1 MRLARWKAAGFG
13 MTLGAVL
20 FGGIGAHRWGLA
32 HVTRYT
38 GDVARM
44 TNCVSC
50 HVSARGG
57 TLVDRVLRPRY
68 RTPLDVAV
76 SPDGRTLY
84 VTAQDAGA
92 LLVLDAAARRLEHA
106 IPVGL
111 RPHSV
116 VLSADG
122 AVAYVSDSD
131 ADAVVVVDLLKRT
144 VTASLPAGSGP
155 AGVALGPGGKTLFVA
170 NALGD
175 DISVVDIAPG
185 EERARLAAGRSPYGA
200 AASPDG
206 SRILVTSRLAGAARP
221 PDPPASEVTVID
233 ARTGRVAARQ
243 MLRNAHLLEGAAFV
257 PPGDLA
263 LVAMVRPKNLVP
275 ALQVERGWMMTN
287 GIAVIDFERGRCAQ
301 LPLDDED
308 AFFADPSDVAVT
320 PDGRHAFVSHGGVDA
335 VSVVDLAEL
344 RRLLDETRDAGL
356 EGLANRLGASRRYAV
371 KRVATGPN
379 PRGLAASPDGRF
391 VYVAERLGDTVGV
404 IDVERLERV
413 AGIDL
418 GGPRH
423 VTLVRRGERVF
434 NSARA
439 TLQRQFSCRSCHP
452 ENHADGLQYDFEP
465 DGLGR
470 NIVDNRTLL
479 GLRDTGPFKWNGRNT
494 SLYMQ
499 CGIRFAR
506 FLTRSQP
513 FADDDLNALV
523 AFLSS
528 LEPPR
533 NRHRPPGGAVPEGQ
547 KRGREIFERAA
558 TRDGTPIAAGNRCL
572 TCHSGPLY
580 TDRLKHDVASASE
593 GDGES
598 AFDTPQLVNLTMSSP
613 YLHDGKARTLEE
625 IWTLYSPE
633 DTHGVTSDLGKQ
645 GLNDLIEYLKAL

>member
-1 MRLARWKAAGFG
+1 MRLARWRTAGLG

-20 FGGIGAHRWGLA
+20 FGGIGMHRWGLD
-32 HVTRYT
+32 HVSRYT
-38 GDVARM
+38 GDTAR
-44 TNCVSC
+44 TADCVSC
-50 HVSARGG
+50 HVSAKGG
-57 TLVDRVLRPRY
+57 TLLDRVLKPRY
-68 RTPLDVAV
+68 RTPLDIAV
-76 SPDGRTLY
+76 SPDGRSLY

-92 LLVLDAAARRLEHA
+92 LLVIDAAARRLERA

-131 ADAVVVVDLLKRT
+131 ADAVVVVDLLKRAVAAT
-144 VTASLPAGSGP
+144 LPAGFGP
-155 AGVALGPGGKTLFVA
+155 AGVALSPDGQTLFVA

-175 DISVVDIAPG
+175 DISVVDVARAA
-185 EERARLAAGRSPYGA
+185 ERARLAAGRSPYGA

-206 SRILVTSRLAGAARP
+206 SHVLVTNRLAAVARP
-221 PDPPASEVTVID
+221 TDPPTSEVTVVE
-233 ARTGRVAARQ
+233 ARTGRIVARQ

-287 GIAVIDFERGRCAQ
+287 GIAVIDLERRRTAQ

-320 PDGRHAFVSHGGVDA
+320 PDGRLAFVSHGGVDA
-335 VSVVDLAEL
+335 VSVVDVAQL
-344 RRLLDETRDAGL
+344 RGLLDETPDAGL
-356 EGLANRLGASRRYAV
+356 EALANRLAASRRYV
-371 KRVATGPN
+371 TKRIATGPN

-404 IDVERLERV
+404 IDVLRLERV

-479 GLRDTGPFKWNGRNT
+479 GLRGTGPFKWSGRNT

-513 FADDDLNALV
+513 FPDDDLNALV

-533 NRHRPPGGAVPEGQ
+533 NRYRPSGGAGTEGQ
-547 KRGREIFERAA
+547 KRGREIFERAV
-558 TRDGTPIAAGNRCL
+558 TRDGKPIAENNRCL
-572 TCHSGPLY
+572 TCHPGPLY
-580 TDRLKHDVASASE
+580 SDRIKHDVASASQ
-593 GDGES
+593 GDSEA
-598 AFDTPQLVNLTMSSP
+598 AFDTPQLANLTMSPP

-633 DTHGVTSDLGKQ
+633 DTHGVTNDLGKQ
-645 GLNDLIEYLKAL
+645 GLNDLIEYLKA